1 MNAKAREID
10 LMLVKANHEKTL
22 AALRRDVLAE
32 IFAELVRIHHSG
44 RTASASL
51 SPEHISI
58 YVHEKDDCANCAMFT
73 AYLDSADELIAL
85 LEKLEHVTDPV
96 YDLEEEVTTDVEAI

>member
-1 MNAKAREID
+1 MNAKARETD
-10 LMLVKANHEKTL
+10 LLLVKANHEKTL
-22 AALRRDVLAE
+22 ANLRRDVLAE

-44 RTASASL
+44 RTATASL

-58 YVHEKDDCANCAMFT
+58 YVHEKDDCVMFT
-73 AYLDSADELIAL
+73 AHLDSADELIGL

-96 YDLEEEVTTDVEAI
+96 FDLEEVTTDAEAV